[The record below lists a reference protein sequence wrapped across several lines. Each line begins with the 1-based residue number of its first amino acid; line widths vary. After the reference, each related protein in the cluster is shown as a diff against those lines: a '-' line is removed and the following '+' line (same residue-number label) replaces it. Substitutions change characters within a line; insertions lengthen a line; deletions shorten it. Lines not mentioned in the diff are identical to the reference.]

1 MGKDGSVDL
10 QQVVSNAVYTCIIA
24 RCLGDFQ
31 EKRSLRYLSILF
43 AAVLLPYDGPGI
55 PDDHPDMIIC
65 VIVRHRDAAAA
76 AARLPASSQRSKHN
90 ESRAREPQKTTE
102 VKSIVEIPLERKNR
116 R

>member
-1 MGKDGSVDL
+1 MQFAL
-10 QQVVSNAVYTCIIA
+10 IVSWW
-24 RCLGDFQ
+24 FP
-31 EKRSLRYLSILF
+31 LSSSNLF
-43 AAVLLPYDGPGI
+43 TAVLLPYDGPGI

-76 AARLPASSQRSKHN
+76 AARIPGAASRNKQN
-90 ESRAREPQKTTE
+90 ESRVREPQKIAE